1 VYVKIKTIILEVLM
15 KNFILLMLGAILA
28 LGAMA
33 HAAEEKV
40 VSLYDG
46 LAPGSE
52 EWKHTERQIKFGP
65 AMTPVIVNV
74 AQPTLTVFQ
83 PEAGNANGTGVV
95 ICPGG
100 GFCMLCI
107 DHEGYDVAR
116 YLTAKGV
123 TCFVLKYRLLQCETE
138 NPMLEASSGGNF
150 LEKVAP
156 IIKLALADGLA
167 AMAHVRTHA
176 MDYGVHPDRIGIMG
190 FSAGGIVAASVAYNY
205 TAETRPGFV
214 APVYLAHDLVIKG
227 DGVRGDAPP
236 LFVVAASDDQF
247 GLAPQSVVIYQA
259 WVAAKRPAELHLYA
273 KGGHGFG
280 MNKQNLPC
288 DTWAD
293 RFVDWLQMQ
302 DLLKE

>member
-1 VYVKIKTIILEVLM
+1 M
-15 KNFILLMLGAILA
+15 KNLTLLMLGVILA

-33 HAAEEKV
+33 HAAEKKV

-74 AQPTLTVFQ
+74 AQPTLTVFH

-150 LEKVAP
+150 LEKVTP

-176 MDYGVHPDRIGIMG
+176 KDYGVHPDRIGIMG

-214 APVYLAHDLVIKG
+214 APIYLAHDLVIKG
-227 DGVRGDAPP
+227 DGVHGDAPP

-247 GLAPQSVVIYQA
+247 GLAPQSVAIYQA
-259 WVAAKRPAELHLYA
+259 WMAAKRPAELHLYA

-293 RFVDWLQMQ
+293 RFADWLQMQ
-302 DLLKE
+302 GLLKK

>member
-1 VYVKIKTIILEVLM
+1 M
-15 KNFILLMLGAILA
+15 KNLTLLMLGAILA

-33 HAAEEKV
+33 HAADEKV

-46 LAPGSE
+46 PAPGSE
-52 EWKHTERQIKFGP
+52 GWKHTEGQIKFGP
-65 AMTPVIVNV
+65 GMTRVIVNV

-83 PEAGNANGTGVV
+83 PQAGTANGTGVV

-100 GFCMLCI
+100 GFCMLCV

-116 YLTAKGV
+116 YLTARGV
-123 TCFVLKYRLLQCETE
+123 TCFVLKYRLLQSETD
-138 NPMLEASSGGNF
+138 NPMQEASSGGNF

-176 MDYGVHPDRIGIMG
+176 KDYGVQPDRIGIMG
-190 FSAGGIVAASVAYNY
+190 FSAGAIVAASVAYNY

-214 APVYLAHDLVIKG
+214 APVYLAHDLVLKG

-247 GLAPQSVVIYQA
+247 GLAPQSVAIYQA
-259 WVAAKRPAELHLYA
+259 WVAAKKPAELHLYA

-293 RFVDWLQMQ
+293 RFADWLQMQ
-302 DLLKE
+302 GLLKK